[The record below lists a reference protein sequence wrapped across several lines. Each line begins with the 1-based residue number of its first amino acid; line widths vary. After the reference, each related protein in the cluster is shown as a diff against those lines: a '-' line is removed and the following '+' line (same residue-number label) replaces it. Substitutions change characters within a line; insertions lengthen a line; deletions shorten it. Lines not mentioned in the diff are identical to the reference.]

1 MYERYFGLQRA
12 PFAVTPDP
20 AFLYESAS
28 HRHALAA
35 LAYGVHERRGFT
47 CLVGEVGTGKS
58 TLIRALL
65 DRLADSMRSVFIT
78 HTTVGRVEMLSMI
91 LHELGIPDARL
102 DRVGM
107 LRALNEFVVGE
118 LRRRRPPPLLI
129 IDEAQALSPAV
140 LEEVR
145 MLTNLEIADTKLLQV
160 VLAGQPELE
169 TKLADP
175 GLRQLRQRIAVF
187 ARLKPLTLQEAQAY
201 VTHRLRVAGCPHAA
215 VLFTRDALFLAWRS
229 TGGIPRLLN
238 IVCEQ
243 GLLYAFGAGKKVV
256 DAAIL
261 GEAIREAGPS
271 LAFTAE
277 AEGPSSW
284 WRSLRRLRVGSARS
298 WSSGPR

>member
-1 MYERYFGLQRA
+1 MYESHFGLQRA
-12 PFAVTPDP
+12 PFAITPDP
-20 AFLYESAS
+20 AFLYESTS

-65 DRLADSMRSVFIT
+65 DRLADSVRSIFLT
-78 HTTVGRVEMLSMI
+78 HTTVAREEMLSMI
-91 LHELGIPDARL
+91 LHELGIPDAQL
-102 DRVGM
+102 DRVAM
-107 LRALNEFVVGE
+107 LRALGEFVVGE
-118 LRRRRPPPLLI
+118 LRGRRPPPLLI
-129 IDEAQALSPAV
+129 IDEAQALSPEV

-187 ARLKPLTLQEAQAY
+187 ARLTPLTLDEAQAY

-215 VLFTRDALFLAWRS
+215 VLFTRDALYLAWRS
-229 TGGIPRLLN
+229 TGGIPRLMN

-243 GLLYAFGAGKKVV
+243 GLVYAFGAGKSVV

-261 GEAIREAGPS
+261 GEAIRDAGPALACSAGGEGRS
-271 LAFTAE
+271 L
-277 AEGPSSW
+277 W
-284 WRSLRRLRVGSARS
+284 RRSLRRLGVGSER
-298 WSSGPR
+298 